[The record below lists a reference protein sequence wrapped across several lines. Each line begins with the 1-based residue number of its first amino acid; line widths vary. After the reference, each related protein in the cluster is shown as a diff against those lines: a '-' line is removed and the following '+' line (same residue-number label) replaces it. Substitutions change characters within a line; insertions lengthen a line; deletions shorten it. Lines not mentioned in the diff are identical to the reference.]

1 MNLAKFVTQIRRTRE
16 AEWRFKEG
24 QCADEKREYPR
35 HILELPVDYSFF
47 DGQERW
53 GVVADVSEGG
63 LLVYLH
69 ELIEKESLLKLEIFF
84 PQGSELSAIIAI
96 AKVVWSDSVAI
107 KMWGEYRHGLMFQ
120 AFQKESLDKLKNLLK
135 ETAEINRAQTIWRL

>member
-16 AEWRFKEG
+16 AEWRFKED

-35 HILELPVDYSFF
+35 HILELPVNYSLF

-84 PQGSELSAIIAI
+84 HRVQ
-96 AKVVWSDSVAI
+96 
-107 KMWGEYRHGLMFQ
+107 
-120 AFQKESLDKLKNLLK
+120 N
-135 ETAEINRAQTIWRL
+135 